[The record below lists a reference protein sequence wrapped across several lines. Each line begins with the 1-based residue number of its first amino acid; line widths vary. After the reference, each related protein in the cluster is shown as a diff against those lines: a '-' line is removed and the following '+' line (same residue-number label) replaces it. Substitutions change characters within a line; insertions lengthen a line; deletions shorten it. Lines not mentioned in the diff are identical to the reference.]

1 MRLAKDFLSRF
12 EKLTP
17 PDDVLRRVVANA
29 VHQVTKLPTK
39 KKDVSI
45 SNNVAFI
52 KTSSIGKSVIRTK
65 RGEVLEEV
73 FKEFPKAREVLRDV
87 R

>member
-1 MRLAKDFLSRF
+1 MKLAKDFLSRF

-29 VHQVTKLPTK
+29 VYGVTKIPIK
-39 KKDVSI
+39 KKDISI
-45 SNNVAFI
+45 SNNVAFVR
-52 KTSSIGKSVIRTK
+52 TSSIGKSVIRTK
-65 RGEVLEEV
+65 RGDVLEEV
-73 FKEFPKAREVLRDV
+73 FKEFPKAREILRDI